1 VGQEV
6 HVVPAFLQQR
16 PDCGMFFERINFLE
30 TNLCTFHGI
39 NKLLDFFVY
48 SQRKATVSSVAA
60 AVLQVSNRSLDIRQ
74 RHPATI
80 LDRGSCA
87 PRVFLGLTE
96 GSLLNPLALSVYQA
110 DILVNPIHVVS
121 GNIRAF
127 RL

>member
-6 HVVPAFLQQR
+6 HVVSAFSQQR
-16 PDCGMFFERINFLE
+16 PDRGIFFERINFLE

-48 SQRKATVSSVAA
+48 FWRKATISSVAA

-74 RHPATI
+74 CYPATI

-87 PRVFLGLTE
+87 PRVFLSLTE
-96 GSLLNPLALSVYQA
+96 GSLLNSLALSV
-110 DILVNPIHVVS
+110 H
-121 GNIRAF
+121 
-127 RL
+127 